1 MQVIGQKLWYSLLNY
16 NNYSSMYWIPISMSA
31 DQTPAAGKNNV
42 MEENSN
48 SSSAFLP
55 SMRGFKL
62 ASLNI
67 ASLPRHI
74 DELRVLLSDNPL
86 DILSINE
93 TRLNDSVSDG
103 EVYIPGYDIF
113 AAIVNITVD
122 SVGEFASM
130 FDLI

>member
-1 MQVIGQKLWYSLLNY
+1 
-16 NNYSSMYWIPISMSA
+16 MSA

-48 SSSAFLP
+48 YSSSAFLP

-67 ASLPRHI
+67 ASLPKHI
-74 DELRVLLSDNPL
+74 DELREFYSLITLLIYYLLMRRGSM
-86 DILSINE
+86 ILSATAKFTFLVMI
-93 TRLNDSVSDG
+93 S
-103 EVYIPGYDIF
+103 F

>member
-1 MQVIGQKLWYSLLNY
+1 
-16 NNYSSMYWIPISMSA
+16 MSA

-48 SSSAFLP
+48 YSSSAFLP

-67 ASLPRHI
+67 ASLPKHI

-86 DILSINE
+86 DIL
-93 TRLNDSVSDG
+93 L
-103 EVYIPGYDIF
+103 
-113 AAIVNITVD
+113 
-122 SVGEFASM
+122 
-130 FDLI
+130 LI

>member
-1 MQVIGQKLWYSLLNY
+1 
-16 NNYSSMYWIPISMSA
+16 MSA
-31 DQTPAAGKNNV
+31 DQTPAAGKNNIV
-42 MEENSN
+42 EENSN

-62 ASLNI
+62 ASLNMI
-67 ASLPRHI
+67 ASLPKHI
-74 DELRVLLSDNPL
+74 DELRDLLSDNPL
-86 DILSINE
+86 DILMRRGSMILSA
-93 TRLNDSVSDG
+93 TTKFTFLVMIS
-103 EVYIPGYDIF
+103 F